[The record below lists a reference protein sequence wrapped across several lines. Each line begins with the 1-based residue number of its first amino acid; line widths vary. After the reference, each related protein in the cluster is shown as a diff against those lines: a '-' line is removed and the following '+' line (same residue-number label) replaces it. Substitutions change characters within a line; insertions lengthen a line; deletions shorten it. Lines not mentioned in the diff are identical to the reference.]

1 MNAIVVV
8 DKNWAIG
15 KDGDLLCHLKKDLQY
30 FKEKT
35 TGKVIVIGRKTLESF
50 PGAKPLPNRT
60 NIVLTGNK
68 DYKNDACVVCCG
80 MDAFDSELLKYDTED
95 IFVAGGETIY
105 QQFLD
110 KCNKLY
116 VTRIDAEFEADK
128 HFPNIDEN
136 DDFKLVSESGIV
148 EENGFQYTFCVYERV

>member
-80 MDAFDSELLKYDTED
+80 MDALDSELLKYDTED

>member
-80 MDAFDSELLKYDTED
+80 MDALDSELLKYDTED

-110 KCNKLY
+110 KCN
-116 VTRIDAEFEADK
+116 
-128 HFPNIDEN
+128 
-136 DDFKLVSESGIV
+136 
-148 EENGFQYTFCVYERV
+148 